1 MASRIC
7 KTCDLRFP
15 AGPDYSDCPGCG
27 EMTVWQPHMGLWS
40 DWKERLHA
48 HLGLKTEL
56 DVYRKSGFALEDAWH
71 SFALALPPSLEVF
84 DHALEVQNSRE
95 MYDLHPEQMAQ
106 EWAERTKWESS
117 SAS

>member
-1 MASRIC
+1 MASRNC
-7 KTCDLRFP
+7 KHCELRFP
-15 AGPDYSDCPGCG
+15 LTQAFARCPVC
-27 EMTVWQPHMGLWS
+27 EEPTSWQPYLNLQA
-40 DWKERLHA
+40 DWKERLDA
-48 HLGLKTEL
+48 AKGMKTEL
-56 DVYRKSGFALEDAWH
+56 DVYRKTGFILEDAWH
-71 SFALALPPSLEVF
+71 AFALALPPSLEVF